1 MAEKDPDFFVDESVQ
16 EMAED
21 HASMI
26 QTLSEKEA
34 KRIIK
39 AYENIRRELR
49 DRLDKIPKGT
59 YSAQKMGAT
68 LAQLDLALNK
78 MGKGLIDDMKE
89 SVSGVA
95 EKGIESLI
103 KELRKW
109 DKVFTGAVQP
119 INIRAVEAAADT
131 TSFLFNKYDAS
142 IESYN
147 SLLRA
152 RMAQSLTES
161 VVAQESTGDVIQRL
175 SQVFMGEQ
183 WKIEQITRT
192 ELHGVY
198 AQGKLAGMRQLWD
211 DGEGTI
217 QDLKKTLYHPMDK
230 RTGEDSKW
238 LNENNLIVPVDEPF
252 KYTWKGVVREYMAPP
267 DRPNDRSILI
277 PYRDAWG

>member
-1 MAEKDPDFFVDESVQ
+1 MPQPAILVNGVSYNWGSIV
-16 EMAED
+16 
-21 HASMI
+21 I
-26 QTLSEKEA
+26 LLGT
-34 KRIIK
+34 
-39 AYENIRRELR
+39 NILYGITELNFKKQQ
-49 DRLDKIPKGT
+49 DK
-59 YSAQKMGAT
+59 SNNMGVG
-68 LAQLDLALNK
+68 N
-78 MGKGLIDDMKE
+78 E
-89 SVSGVA
+89 PVSRGY
-95 EKGIESLI
+95 G
-103 KELRKW
+103 
-109 DKVFTGAVQP
+109 
-119 INIRAVEAAADT
+119 N
-131 TSFLFNKYDAS
+131 NKYDAS

-217 QDLKKTLYHPMDK
+217 PDLKKTLYHPMDK